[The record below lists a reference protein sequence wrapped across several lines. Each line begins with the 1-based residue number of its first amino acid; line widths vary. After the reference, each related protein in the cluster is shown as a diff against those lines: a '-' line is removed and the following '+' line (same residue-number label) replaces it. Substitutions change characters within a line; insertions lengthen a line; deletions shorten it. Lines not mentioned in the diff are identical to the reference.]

1 VGTYLLKELLKEDL
15 PIRALYRKGFPTQ
28 LSKSEIEK
36 IEWVQAD
43 ILDVNSLSEAATGI
57 EQIYHCA
64 AVVSF
69 NPARKRELFKTNIEG
84 TANIVNAAV
93 EAGVQKIVHVSS
105 VSAMGR
111 LRETTAIDETMFWT
125 PETSN
130 SNYGQSK
137 YLSELEVWRGIGEGL
152 QGVIVN
158 PALILGAA
166 DWETGSSKLFK
177 SAYDEFPWYTEGMS
191 GFVDV
196 RDVVKAMIMLMNSN
210 ISAERF
216 ILSAENRKYKDIFS
230 LMAKQFGK
238 RPPHKKV
245 NRLLAGLVWRMEW
258 LKSTMSHKE
267 PMLTR
272 ETAITGQAKVEFNN
286 AKLKKFLPSFAYRP
300 IEESIRE
307 FCNELKLI
315 HSR

>member
-1 VGTYLLKELLKEDL
+1 
-15 PIRALYRKGFPTQ
+15 LYRKAIPTH
-28 LSKSEIEK
+28 LSITEIEK

-43 ILDVNSLSEAATGI
+43 ILDVDSLSDAVIGI
-57 EQIYHCA
+57 QQVYHCA
-64 AVVSF
+64 ALVSF
-69 NPARKRELFKTNIEG
+69 NPARKKQLFKTNIEG
-84 TANIVNAAV
+84 TANVVNAAV

-111 LRETTAIDETMFWT
+111 LRETTPIDETMFWT

-130 SNYGQSK
+130 SSYGQSK

-158 PALILGAA
+158 PALILGVA

-196 RDVVKAMIMLMNSN
+196 RDVVRAMIMLMNS
-210 ISAERF
+210 SVTSERF
-216 ILSAENRKYKDIFS
+216 ILSAENRKYKDIFG
-230 LMAKQFGK
+230 LMAGEFGK

-245 NRLLAGLVWRMEW
+245 NAFLAGIVWRLEW
-258 LKSTMSHKE
+258 LKSMMSRKE
-267 PMLTR
+267 PMLTK
-272 ETAITGQAKVEFNN
+272 ETAITGRAKVEFNN
-286 AKLKKFLPSFAYRP
+286 SKLKKFFPAFAYRP
-300 IEESIRE
+300 IEDSIKEYCR
-307 FCNELKLI
+307 ELK
-315 HSR
+315 STYGV